1 MALSPADF
9 YAYSRATGAPVPE
22 NAEERAMM
30 APEVLAYRRNQLRA
44 PQQSEEKGPDA
55 LAMGLGIGLGL
66 AGAGGAAFGLRNLL
80 RGPKQS
86 ANAGVKQVN
95 LGKEAERET
104 RRVAQ
109 GTVPPP
115 PSQQPPS
122 RVAQEIAEEEFVPYR
137 PDPKELISRKV
148 AEARRQTATE
158 DLLKAAK
165 TRRGAYQPEIPGI
178 NTTLTALRT
187 PVVDESSGVLEAIAP
202 SRPLSIAPDQPSLFN
217 PRKYIEET
225 GAVAPAEDLTS
236 VQQLSSPQIT
246 DQKINA
252 VESSEDQMTGRV
264 RQQLQRNEDL
274 NVADVDAL
282 EDLTGNI
289 NVAASETSDGLPV
302 DQTLGNSSAARFLQR
317 ERAEI
322 ASQLGEQGL
331 PLSPG
336 RIEAELANRLSGSEA
351 WTYGPKYTQR
361 KQALQLGATYDPK
374 FFENIKTPSVRVA
387 GETIPTEM
395 LKEPVVMPETAER
408 LQEQVNRKRNWLGQV
423 RLEEQK
429 NKVRLMNVEK
439 EINVLE
445 NYQNEVSS
453 FLSSGKANPQQAII
467 GKQRLNDIS
476 LDLDRLDTY
485 RNELMQDVYRGEKR
499 IQGARSYTDE
509 AISNLQLPQKLKTGI
524 EEGQRVFFE
533 TDASGQPI
541 LETMELRSERPMI
554 TTEPKGGSGRNIAE
568 FTVPER
574 IDEEIRAIQ
583 GGGRMR
589 DYDPE
594 TGGPVQ
600 RWQPKTADSGREIDI
615 YGIRPS
621 SEFPA
626 DPEKRPTETYSSK
639 TPLIQ
644 KLTPERLASVRMS
657 EAVLK
662 ANRLAAGRNP
672 RGGVLPDET
681 TLLRRKMAA
690 MENVP
695 EATYGPRSTIT
706 PGSAPPQQLTL
717 KGITGYNA
725 RQVKSPADQASE
737 QLEAYMSK
745 LQRGRA
751 VPLTSEVRIQPR
763 LF

>member
-22 NAEERAMM
+22 DAEERAMM

-104 RRVAQ
+104 RRAVHQ
-109 GTVPPP
+109 TIPPL
-115 PSQQPPS
+115 PSQQPPGPS
-122 RVAQEIAEEEFVPYR
+122 RQEVYAKVAAKPETELPTVHRPQSGAEV
-137 PDPKELISRKV
+137 ELITDPNTG
-148 AEARRQTATE
+148 EIF
-158 DLLKAAK
+158 
-165 TRRGAYQPEIPGI
+165 RRGKSPESFVQTYIGLRPP
-178 NTTLTALRT
+178 LTGQKTDLPTART
-187 PVVDESSGVLEAIAP
+187 PGTFAEFSQDVEQRFS
-202 SRPLSIAPDQPSLFN
+202 

-236 VQQLSSPQIT
+236 VQQLSLPQIT

-252 VESSEDQMTGRV
+252 VESGEDQMTGRV

-289 NVAASETSDGLPV
+289 NVAASQTTDGLPV

-453 FLSSGKANPQQAII
+453 FLSSGKATPQQAII

-594 TGGPVQ
+594 TGGPAQ
-600 RWQPKTADSGREIDI
+600 RRQPKTADSGREIDI

-626 DPEKRPTETYSSK
+626 DPEMRPTETYSSK
-639 TPLIQ
+639 TPLTQ

-690 MENVP
+690 MENAP

-706 PGSAPPQQLTL
+706 PGSVPPQQLTL

-737 QLEAYMSK
+737 QLETYMSK